1 MFKNAL
7 IFGSISGAITIT
19 GILLTF
25 LLPNAHGSVW
35 LGYLIM
41 IVALSMILFGVKRYR
56 DNERGGVI
64 KFLPALALGLMIA
77 IVAGLIYVLVWEVY
91 LYVTHYTFMDHYTAA
106 ILAQKKAAG
115 VHGAALQAEIAQL
128 NEMKAEYNNPLI
140 RMGMTFIEIFPVG
153 VLIALISAAL
163 LRNPKVLPAR
173 A

>member
-1 MFKNAL
+1 MIRTAL
-7 IFGSISGAITIT
+7 IFGSISGLIIIT

-56 DNERGGVI
+56 DSELGGVI
-64 KFLPALALGLMIA
+64 KFLPALGLGLAIA
-77 IVAGLIYVLVWEVY
+77 IVAGIIYVLVWEFY

-115 VHGAALQAEIAQL
+115 LSGAALQAEIAQL
-128 NEMKAEYNNPLI
+128 NAMKAQYANPII

>member
-1 MFKNAL
+1 MTRTAL
-7 IFGSISGAITIT
+7 IFGSISGLITIT
-19 GILLTF
+19 GIMLTF

-56 DNERGGVI
+56 DNERGGII
-64 KFLPALALGLMIA
+64 KFLPALGLGLMIA
-77 IVAGLIYVLVWEVY
+77 VVAGIIYVAVWEVY
-91 LYVTHYTFMDHYTAA
+91 LFLTHYTFMDHYTAA

-115 VHGAALQAEIAQL
+115 VSGAALRAEIAQL
-128 NEMKAEYNNPLI
+128 NAMKAQYANPII

-173 A
+173 G

>member
-1 MFKNAL
+1 MTRTAL
-7 IFGSISGAITIT
+7 IFGSISGLITIT
-19 GILLTF
+19 GIMLTF

-56 DNERGGVI
+56 DNERGGII

-77 IVAGLIYVLVWEVY
+77 AVAGIIYVLVWEFY
-91 LYVTHYTFMDHYTAA
+91 LFVTHYTFMDHYTAA

-115 VHGAALQAEIAQL
+115 VSGAALQAEIAQL
-128 NEMKAEYNNPLI
+128 NEMKVEYNNPLI
-140 RMGMTFIEIFPVG
+140 RMAMTFVEIFPVG
-153 VLIALISAAL
+153 VLIAVISAAL

-173 A
+173 T

>member
-1 MFKNAL
+1 MIRNAL
-7 IFGSISGAITIT
+7 IFGSISGLITIT
-19 GILLTF
+19 GIMLTF

-35 LGYLIM
+35 LGYAIM

-64 KFLPALALGLMIA
+64 KFLPALGLGLMIA
-77 IVAGLIYVLVWEVY
+77 AVAGIIYVAVWEAY
-91 LYVTHYTFMDHYTAA
+91 LFLTHYTFMDNYTAA

-115 VHGAALQAEIAQL
+115 THGAALQAEIAQL
-128 NEMKAEYNNPLI
+128 NEMKAEYANPFI

-163 LRNPKVLPAR
+163 LRNPRVLPAR

>member
-1 MFKNAL
+1 MFRNAL
-7 IFGSISGAITIT
+7 IFGSISGLITIT
-19 GILLTF
+19 GIMLTF

-64 KFLPALALGLMIA
+64 KFLPALGLGLMIA
-77 IVAGLIYVLVWEVY
+77 VVAGLIYVLVWEIY
-91 LYVTHYTFMDHYTAA
+91 LFLTHYTFMDHYTAA

-115 VHGAALQAEIAQL
+115 VSGAALQAQIAQL

-140 RMGMTFIEIFPVG
+140 RMAMTFIEIFPVG